1 MKRLLAAVV
10 VFGLTL
16 MTGVLSTAAF
26 DFLRKQSWREP
37 WNAKG
42 VNNAA
47 PPISF
52 PAPSNVDKSFDK
64 SIP

>member
-1 MKRLLAAVV
+1 MKKLLTALV

-26 DFLRKQSWREP
+26 DFLRKLPWREP

-42 VNNAA
+42 ANNAA
-47 PPISF
+47 PPVSF
-52 PAPSNVDKSFDK
+52 PAPGNFDKSFDK

>member
-26 DFLRKQSWREP
+26 DFLRKQPWREP

-42 VNNAA
+42 ANNAA
-47 PPISF
+47 PPNGINLR
-52 PAPSNVDKSFDK
+52 P
-64 SIP
+64 

>member
-1 MKRLLAAVV
+1 MKKRLAALV

-26 DFLRKQSWREP
+26 DFLRKQSWKEP
-37 WNAKG
+37 WKAAGGNSS
-42 VNNAA
+42 A

-52 PAPSNVDKSFDK
+52 PAPGNFDKSFDR
-64 SIP
+64 SLP